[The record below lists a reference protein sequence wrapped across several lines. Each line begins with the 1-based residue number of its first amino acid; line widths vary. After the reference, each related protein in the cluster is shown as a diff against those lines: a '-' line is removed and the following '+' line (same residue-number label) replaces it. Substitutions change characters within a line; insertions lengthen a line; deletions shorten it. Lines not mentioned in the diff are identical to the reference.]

1 MYNDFFG
8 QNEPSTG
15 YKYLDSPTS
24 GKPSEN
30 SLSVI
35 TEQWFLKVATEMNS
49 FSFFFLNIQSYL
61 SFPEKT
67 RF

>member
-49 FSFFFLNIQSYL
+49 FSFFS
-61 SFPEKT
+61 
-67 RF
+67 